1 MSRPLLPTF
10 AGDNAR
16 LVAALSIA
24 LRAAGMEAKVE
35 PIVYPTVTTRENG
48 EGVMVDGYIIA
59 TAEFVEVP
67 EREGIFRVEPRTR
80 LAWHIGVETPISG
93 GRWEPED
100 VDYTPITAEPVPT
113 QLAAKFIVLALAEYR
128 ISAAFEY
135 EAEREMAL
143 AEARETAATHAR
155 VNDPRCPRQQGG
167 SICRCEEFELEA
179 MRAEFDDGAGDYG
192 EDGARSDLE
201 YDVWR
206 ERTASGG
213 RRLGP

>member
-16 LVAALSIA
+16 LVAALTIA
-24 LRAAGMEAKVE
+24 LRAAGIEATVE
-35 PIVYPTVTTRENG
+35 PIVYPTVTARENC

-59 TAEFVEVP
+59 NPEFVEVP
-67 EREGIFRVEPRTR
+67 EREGVFRVKPRTR
-80 LAWHIGVETPISG
+80 LVWHVGVETRISG
-93 GRWEPED
+93 GSWEPED
-100 VDYTPITAEPVPT
+100 VDYTPITAEPVPA

-143 AEARETAATHAR
+143 AEAREIDATHAR

-167 SICRCEEFELEA
+167 SLCRCEEFELDA
-179 MRAEFDDGAGDYG
+179 MRDAMRDDGAGDYG
-192 EDGARSDLE
+192 ENGVRGDLE
-201 YDVWR
+201 YDAWR
-206 ERTASGG
+206 ERSYG